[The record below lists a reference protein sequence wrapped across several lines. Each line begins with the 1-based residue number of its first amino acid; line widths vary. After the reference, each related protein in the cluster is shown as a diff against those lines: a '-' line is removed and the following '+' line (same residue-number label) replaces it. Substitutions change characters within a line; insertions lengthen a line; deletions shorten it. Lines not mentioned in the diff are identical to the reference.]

1 MASSEWIGVGES
13 ARLLGVSRS
22 TVRRYVEQGH
32 LPARRLPTGI
42 LRLKREDVERLARES
57 DLRGEG

>member
-1 MASSEWIGVGES
+1 MAPSEWVGVGEAS
-13 ARLLGVSRS
+13 AILGVSRS

-57 DLRGEG
+57 DQRDQ